1 MSVIY
6 MYTMRSFNNDDISF
20 TAGKN
25 FKRRKALRLDARTVP
40 SGKSIFFELDREFW
54 ANSATHAR
62 ARSFARERSV
72 GKGFAG
78 DRFVNMGCAS
88 SAPSSAQE
96 RECARLASKTK
107 FTSGQIGVLQRVFS
121 RVSGTNERDGVIDA
135 IEFQRALFGRASG
148 GDGDAGKGDL
158 FSARIFSC
166 FDSASDERLSFEE
179 FVRGLNVFHPETSRD
194 AKTKFA
200 FRVYD
205 LQDTGEINRDDVRRM
220 LEAVLS
226 QSTSMSLTAKEIEAA
241 VNKTFE
247 DCDLTK
253 NGVISLKEFE
263 SLVEKNDKVIA
274 NMTMPRLQRLTK
286 EYPEF
291 LFA

>member
-1 MSVIY
+1 M
-6 MYTMRSFNNDDISF
+6 
-20 TAGKN
+20 
-25 FKRRKALRLDARTVP
+25 
-40 SGKSIFFELDREFW
+40 
-54 ANSATHAR
+54 
-62 ARSFARERSV
+62 
-72 GKGFAG
+72 
-78 DRFVNMGCAS
+78 
-88 SAPSSAQE
+88 
-96 RECARLASKTK
+96 
-107 FTSGQIGVLQRVFS
+107 
-121 RVSGTNERDGVIDA
+121 
-135 IEFQRALFGRASG
+135 
-148 GDGDAGKGDL
+148 
-158 FSARIFSC
+158 
-166 FDSASDERLSFEE
+166 
-179 FVRGLNVFHPETSRD
+179 
-194 AKTKFA
+194 
-200 FRVYD
+200 YD

>member
-1 MSVIY
+1 
-6 MYTMRSFNNDDISF
+6 
-20 TAGKN
+20 
-25 FKRRKALRLDARTVP
+25 
-40 SGKSIFFELDREFW
+40 
-54 ANSATHAR
+54 
-62 ARSFARERSV
+62 
-72 GKGFAG
+72 
-78 DRFVNMGCAS
+78 MGCAS

-220 LEAVLS
+220 LEAVSS

>member
-1 MSVIY
+1 M
-6 MYTMRSFNNDDISF
+6 D
-20 TAGKN
+20 
-25 FKRRKALRLDARTVP
+25 
-40 SGKSIFFELDREFW
+40 
-54 ANSATHAR
+54 
-62 ARSFARERSV
+62 
-72 GKGFAG
+72 
-78 DRFVNMGCAS
+78 MGCAA
-88 SAPSSAQE
+88 SAPGNVQE
-96 RECARLASKTK
+96 RECAQLASKTK
-107 FTSGQIGVLQRVFS
+107 FTPGQIRVLQRVFS
-121 RVSGTNERDGVIDA
+121 RVSGMNERDGVIDA

-148 GDGDAGKGDL
+148 GDEDAGKSDL
-158 FSARIFSC
+158 FSARIFAC

-179 FVRGLNVFHPETSRD
+179 FVCGLNVFHPETSRD

-205 LQDTGEINRDDVRRM
+205 LQGTGEITRDDVRRM

-226 QSTSMSLTAKEIEAA
+226 QSTSMSLTPKEIDAA
-241 VNKTFE
+241 VDKTFE

-263 SLVEKNDKVIA
+263 SLVEKNEKVIA